1 MPSAVATHNIGL
13 GPCRGETC
21 GEMFEAMARIAP
33 SEPIETMARIAPRR
47 YGAISLDPSF
57 RAKVPEQGSLD

>member
-1 MPSAVATHNIGL
+1 
-13 GPCRGETC
+13 
-21 GEMFEAMARIAP
+21 MFEAMARIAP